1 MTGLTPT
8 TGLYG
13 LLGLAVG
20 VLLSLAG
27 SRLLRRRARRQNPGA
42 VPFAP
47 APLPRWTAIVAGVG
61 FAGLWATNGPSLQT
75 AIMSAY
81 FSIFLLIFVLD
92 IVDRWVPNALIFP
105 TAGLVLIVSG
115 ATGHPP
121 LRSTLAGGIVGFVWF
136 YLIAIAYPGAL
147 GAGDVKLAGLIG
159 LMTGFPNVV
168 MALGLG
174 ILVGGVVAA
183 LLLVS
188 GKKQRKSYI
197 PYAPFLVVGALCTL
211 LFETQLRAGLSSVS
225 GW

>member
-1 MTGLTPT
+1 MLSVW
-8 TGLYG
+8 LYG
-13 LLGLAVG
+13 FVGLGMGILSG
-20 VLLSLAG
+20 VAG
-27 SRLLRRRARRQNPGA
+27 SRLLRRRARRQNPA
-42 VPFAP
+42 SVPFAP

-61 FAGLWATNGPSLQT
+61 FAGLWAMYGPSVRT
-75 AIMSAY
+75 AVISVY

-92 IVDRWVPNALIFP
+92 IAHRWVPNALVLP

-115 ATGHPP
+115 VTGHPP
-121 LRSTLAGGIVGFVWF
+121 LRSTLVGGIVGFVWF
-136 YLIAIAYPGAL
+136 YLIAIAYRGAL

-188 GKKQRKSYI
+188 GKKQRKSHI
-197 PYAPFLVVGALCTL
+197 PYAPFLVAGALCTL
-211 LFETQLRAGLSSVS
+211 LFETQLTAGLSSMY